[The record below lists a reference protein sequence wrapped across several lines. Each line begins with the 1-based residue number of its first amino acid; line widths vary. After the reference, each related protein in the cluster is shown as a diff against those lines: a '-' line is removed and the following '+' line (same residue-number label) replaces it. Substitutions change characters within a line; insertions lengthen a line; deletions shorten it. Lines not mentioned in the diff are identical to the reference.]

1 MNNNLT
7 KRQHY
12 VPQTYIRGWSKDRW
26 NNGSDSPK
34 TVRVYF
40 KDKNKHED
48 RNPESILKKN
58 WFYEENSAVPNNEI
72 EKIFGVYES
81 QWSPCMKSLDSCLD
95 NAIEIHQQESKSK
108 NGVEPLNSY
117 LMRTLVEMVSNL
129 PKYPE
134 IIKIFAAICY
144 FRTPAALESKI
155 SELHADPAVKDSF
168 FSIDM
173 NSWWLAKNAL
183 SSTLIERFK
192 SLNIIFLLAS
202 EGSFVT
208 SDRPC
213 FDLNLADKNF
223 APLLGYD
230 IGRSNS
236 VVACFPLSSRLVA
249 LLVPEKLSINDETI
263 ESKKYDARCL
273 TKKGV
278 DLFNNG
284 ITHAAKDVVI
294 AKI

>member
-1 MNNNLT
+1 MKNNLT

-26 NNGSDSPK
+26 KDGSTNPK

-48 RNPESILKKN
+48 RNPESILKEN
-58 WFYEENSAVPNNEI
+58 WFYEENSSAPNNEI
-72 EKIFGVYES
+72 EEIFGKYENE
-81 QWSPCMKSLDSCLD
+81 WSPCMKFLDFCLDS
-95 NAIEIHQQESKSK
+95 AIENYQIESKSK
-108 NGVEPLNSY
+108 NVDESLNSY
-117 LMRTLVEMVSNL
+117 LTRVLVEMASNL

-134 IIKIFAAICY
+134 TIKIFAAICY
-144 FRTPAALESKI
+144 FRTPAALERKI

-168 FSIDM
+168 SSVDI

-183 SSTLIERFK
+183 SSTLIDRFK

-202 EGSFVT
+202 EGSFIT

-213 FDLNLADKNF
+213 FDLNFADKKF
-223 APLLGYD
+223 EPLHGYD

-236 VVACFPLSSRLVA
+236 VVACFPLSSRIVA
-249 LLVPEKLSINDETI
+249 LLVPEKLIINDQTI
-263 ESKKYDARCL
+263 KSKKYDAYCL
-273 TKKGV
+273 NKNEI
-278 DLFNNG
+278 DLFNND
-284 ITHAAKDVVI
+284 IAHVAKNVTI
-294 AKI
+294 SRI